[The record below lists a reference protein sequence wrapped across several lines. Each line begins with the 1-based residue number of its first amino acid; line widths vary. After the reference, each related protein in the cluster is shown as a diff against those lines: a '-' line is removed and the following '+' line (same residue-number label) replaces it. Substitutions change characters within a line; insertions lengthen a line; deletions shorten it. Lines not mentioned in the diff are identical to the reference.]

1 MTKTRLCTFASEPS
15 SFFITRQG
23 HQEVPTV
30 YSKGPFPTRALSE
43 DVLCGVSAQ
52 PLGSS
57 KRGHMDVLS
66 LW

>member
-30 YSKGPFPTRALSE
+30 YYKGPFPTRALSE
-43 DVLCGVSAQ
+43 DVL
-52 PLGSS
+52 
-57 KRGHMDVLS
+57 
-66 LW
+66 